1 MGRET
6 GRGVGGRGFP
16 EGTRRGGRARGPL
29 RGKGAKDG
37 PLRPAGVWS
46 GACPERPAGSLSVH
60 TSLTGVQEGRGQWAE
75 ETRLCGWEDRGHPNA
90 RVRSPAHRCRRLF
103 LGCPGGCA
111 RNPDLLAEVVQ
122 RTFPRQHR
130 PDGRPPPEQAPLCS
144 ARNLLLA
151 SWLCVSSVFRLV
163 TGKSAPF
170 HQDRCQPGFSAFL
183 CLSGKRGQAE
193 PVICDH
199 TA

>member
-1 MGRET
+1 MRV
-6 GRGVGGRGFP
+6 RGQRAP
-16 EGTRRGGRARGPL
+16 KRRGQESGSPL
-29 RGKGAKDG
+29 
-37 PLRPAGVWS
+37 PAPV
-46 GACPERPAGSLSVH
+46 P
-60 TSLTGVQEGRGQWAE
+60 
-75 ETRLCGWEDRGHPNA
+75 
-90 RVRSPAHRCRRLF
+90 
-103 LGCPGGCA
+103 GCPGGRP

-130 PDGRPPPEQAPLCS
+130 PDGRPPPEPAPLCS

-151 SWLCVSSVFRLV
+151 SWLRVSSVFRLV
-163 TGKSAPF
+163 TGKSAPL

-183 CLSGKRGQAE
+183 CLGGKRGQAE